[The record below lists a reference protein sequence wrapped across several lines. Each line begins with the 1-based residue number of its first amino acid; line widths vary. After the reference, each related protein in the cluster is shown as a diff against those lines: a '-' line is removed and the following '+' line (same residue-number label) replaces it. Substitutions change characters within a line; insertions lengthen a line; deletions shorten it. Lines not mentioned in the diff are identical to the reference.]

1 MKTYIKNKNF
11 IPEKIRCNME
21 LNQNKRQNI
30 IIVLFLILNL
40 TMLHTTVEDIF
51 KVKEKPLPNKAM
63 IKKTPEY
70 SEDINIWINNIF
82 NNNIEE
88 AHITNNNGDII
99 INNFD
104 GVDKLNLNSSI
115 RINDINLN
123 NNEKYKLG
131 VSLNE

>member
-11 IPEKIRCNME
+11 ISDKIRYKME
-21 LNQNKRQNI
+21 LNQNKRQNV
-30 IIVLFLILNL
+30 IVALFLILNL
-40 TMLHTTVEDIF
+40 IILPTTAGDIL
-51 KVKEKPLPNKAM
+51 KGKEKPLQNKEG
-63 IKKTPEY
+63 IKKTADY

-88 AHITNNNGDII
+88 AHIANKNGDII

-104 GVDKLNLNSSI
+104 GVDKLSLSPSI
-115 RINDINLN
+115 RINNINLS

>member
-1 MKTYIKNKNF
+1 MKAYIKNKNF

-21 LNQNKRQNI
+21 LNQNRKQNI
-30 IIVLFLILNL
+30 IMVLFLILNL
-40 TMLHTTVEDIF
+40 IMIPTTVKDIL
-51 KVKEKPLPNKAM
+51 KVKEKPLPKKSV
-63 IKKTPEY
+63 IKQTPEY
-70 SEDINIWINNIF
+70 SENVKMWIDNIF

-88 AHITNNNGDII
+88 AHIVNNNGDII

-104 GVDKLNLNSSI
+104 GFDKLNLNPSI